1 MVSSEE
7 GRFELARRGL
17 NPYLVRLSVGE
28 EPAAVVVQLVEDAL
42 AAASRAAGA
51 SAE

>member
-28 EPAAVVVQLVEDAL
+28 EPAEVVVQVVQDAL
-42 AAASRAAGA
+42 AAARAA
-51 SAE
+51 SA